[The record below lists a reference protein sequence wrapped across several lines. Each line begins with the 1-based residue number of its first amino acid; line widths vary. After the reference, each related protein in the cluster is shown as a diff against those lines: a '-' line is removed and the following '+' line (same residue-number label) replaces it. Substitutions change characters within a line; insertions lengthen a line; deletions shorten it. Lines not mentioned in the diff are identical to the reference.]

1 MLHPAGEVEGE
12 LCKFEVALV
21 SKQDDP
27 ELIPHSSSL
36 RTLVLSV

>member
-1 MLHPAGEVEGE
+1 
-12 LCKFEVALV
+12 V

-36 RTLVLSV
+36 RTLVLSVW